1 MSVELLAPGGNYESV
16 IAAINAGADAVYT
29 GGDLFGARA
38 NAQNLTLEELYN
50 AIDYAHL
57 FGKKIYLTVNTLIK
71 DKEIEEQLFQYI
83 LPLYEHGLD
92 AVIVQDM
99 GVLLFIKE
107 NFPGLHIHASTQM
120 TIAGNLTVQEL
131 EKLGVSRIV
140 TPRELSIDEI
150 KLIHESTNVEIE
162 SFVHGALCYCYSG
175 QCFLSSFIGGR
186 SGNRGQCAQPC
197 RMEYNVIENGR
208 ILNEGNNKYVL
219 SPKDICTLKIL
230 PDIIEAG
237 VYSLKIEGRM
247 KKPEYVAGVV
257 SIYRK
262 YIDMYFTNKNGYSV
276 DEKDIKLLADLF
288 NRNGFSESYY
298 YQHNGK
304 EMISLKKPAFRM
316 ENTEF
321 VASLNEKYIGEK
333 KKYPLDISVFIE
345 ENSPIRISTEVN
357 GKQITE
363 YGESPQIAEK
373 RPITKDI
380 VLKQM
385 SKLGN
390 TDFKLN
396 SMNIQMSD
404 NVFVTVGYLNQ
415 LRRQFIDKVKENIL
429 SDYSRKSIEQ
439 KKYTKLVYNNS
450 DLCINVLIS
459 NINQLKFIIK
469 NRNVKRIY
477 IEEFAINKGNI
488 TDIVNQIHC
497 EEKEI
502 FLAMSYM
509 FRENDKK
516 IFYEKFQDVLSKF
529 DGFLI
534 RNIEQYY
541 NLNKKY
547 MENEVIF
554 DYNVY
559 AYNSRA
565 KDFYFNKGIITTVPL
580 ELNYHEL
587 KKRGCAKEEFI
598 VYGYM
603 PAMIS
608 AGCSLKTCGQCS
620 QSDRM
625 YEIKDR
631 LNNKFKTKCVCDY
644 CYNIMYN
651 CKPLSLLKYKSEIN
665 SLKVESVR
673 LNFTLETGKQVE
685 DILNDYV
692 AAFINNKNIADN
704 TDSTRGH
711 FKRGVL

>member
-1 MSVELLAPGGNYESV
+1 MSVELLAPGGNYDSV

-38 NAQNLTLEELYN
+38 NAQNLTVDELFK

-57 FGKKIYLTVNTLIK
+57 FGKRIYLTVNTLMK
-71 DKEIEEQLFQYI
+71 DKEIEEQLFEYV

-92 AVIVQDM
+92 AVIVQDI

-107 NFPGLHIHASTQM
+107 NFPDLHIHASTQM
-120 TIAGNLTVQEL
+120 TIAGNLTVHEL

-140 TPRELSIDEI
+140 TPRELSINEI
-150 KLIHESTNVEIE
+150 KLIHESSNVEIE

-175 QCFLSSFIGGR
+175 QCLLSSFIGGR

-197 RMEYNVIENGR
+197 RMEYDVIENSK
-208 ILNEGNNKYVL
+208 ILNEGNRKYVL

-262 YIDMYFTNKNGYSV
+262 YIDMYLTHKGKYNV
-276 DEKDIKLLADLF
+276 DEKDVKLLADLF

-304 EMISLKKPAFRM
+304 EMISLKKPSFRI

-321 VASLNEKYIGEK
+321 VKFLQKKYIDEK
-333 KKYPLDISVFIE
+333 KKYPLDVHVFIKK
-345 ENSPIRISTEVN
+345 NSPIMICTEVN

-363 YGESPQIAEK
+363 YGENPQVAEK

-380 VLKQM
+380 VHKQM

-390 TDFKLN
+390 TDFVLN
-396 SMNIQMSD
+396 TINIDLSE

-415 LRRQFIDKVKENIL
+415 LRRQFIDRVKEYIL
-429 SDYSRKSIEQ
+429 ADYRRNSIEQ
-439 KKYTKLVYNNS
+439 KKYTKLAYNSS
-450 DLCINVLIS
+450 DFSINVLIS
-459 NINQLKFIIK
+459 DINQLKYVIK
-469 NRNVKRIY
+469 NRHVKRIY
-477 IEEFAINKGNI
+477 IEEFAINKSNVI
-488 TDIVNQIHC
+488 DIVKRIHC
-497 EEKEI
+497 ENKEI
-502 FLAMSYM
+502 FLAMPYM

-516 IFYEKFQDVLSKF
+516 IFNKKFQETLSEF
-529 DGFLI
+529 DGFLV

-541 NLNKKY
+541 NLNEKH
-547 MENEVIF
+547 MENKVIF

-559 AYNSRA
+559 AYNSRT
-565 KDFYFNKGIITTVPL
+565 KDFYFDKGISTTVPL
-580 ELNYHEL
+580 ELNYNEL
-587 KKRGCAKEEFI
+587 KKRGCAKEEI
-598 VYGYM
+598 VVYGYM
-603 PAMIS
+603 PVMIS

-620 QSDRM
+620 HSDTM
-625 YEIKDR
+625 YEIKDK

-644 CYNIMYN
+644 CYNIMHN
-651 CKPLSLLKYKSEIN
+651 CKPLSLLKYERDVR
-665 SLKVESVR
+665 SLNVESVR
-673 LNFTLETGKQVE
+673 LNFTLETEKQVE
-685 DILNDYV
+685 NILDKYI
-692 AAFINNKNIADN
+692 ASFINNKNIVDN